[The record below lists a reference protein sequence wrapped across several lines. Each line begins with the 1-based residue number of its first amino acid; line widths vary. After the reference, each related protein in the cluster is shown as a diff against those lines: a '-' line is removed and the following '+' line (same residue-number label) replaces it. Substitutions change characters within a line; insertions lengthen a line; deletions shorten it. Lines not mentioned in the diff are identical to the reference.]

1 MNSLLRPAP
10 VVLAGAA
17 DPGMAGDRL
26 TLSAATAR
34 EAPDYDKQV
43 AVARSLVGQDP
54 RRAAEVVKNWVASD
68 AG

>member
-10 VVLAGAA
+10 VMLAGSAE
-17 DPGMAGDRL
+17 PGMAGDRL
-26 TLSAATAR
+26 TLSAASGR

-43 AVARSLVGQDP
+43 TAARNLVGQDP
-54 RRAAEVVKNWVASD
+54 RRAAEVVTNWVAAD